1 MGPFDRLLHLGNVV
15 VDVVLDV
22 PGLPERGGDT
32 LASRTRL
39 TAGGGFNVMVAAA
52 RQGLPVRYAGAH
64 GSGPLAALA
73 CAALAEAGIEVVQQ
87 PAAGLDTGFVVSLV
101 EPDGERTFITSP
113 GAEAAMTAEGLAG
126 VRATARDAV
135 YLSGY
140 GLMYPG
146 NQRALLGW
154 LGRLGGSTP
163 VFFDPGP
170 LAASIPAAALDLVMQ
185 RADWL
190 TCNAREAAALTGRPD
205 PAEALSA
212 LASGAPA
219 ATGPASGEPA
229 NGAPA
234 AGGLGGLRPGRAD
247 RPGPAG
253 GPGSAGRPRGVLV
266 RMGRDGCLLGQQGAR
281 PVRLP
286 GFPVDAVDTSG
297 AGDTHTG
304 TFIAAL
310 AQGRGAADAARAGNA
325 AAALSVTRRGPATA
339 PTATE
344 LATFLATG
352 TRQGDDEAPDLRQ

>member
-22 PGLPERGGDT
+22 PGLPERGGDM
-32 LASRTRL
+32 LAGRTRL
-39 TAGGGFNVMVAAA
+39 AAGGGFNVMVAAA
-52 RQGLPVRYAGAH
+52 RQGLPVSYAGAH

-73 CAALAEAGIEVVQQ
+73 RDALAEAGIEVLQQ

-113 GAEAAMTAEGLAG
+113 GAEATMTAEGLAG

-140 GLMYPG
+140 GLMYPD

-154 LGRLGGSTP
+154 LARLGGSTL

-170 LAASIPAAALDLVMQ
+170 LAASIPAAALDLVMP

-190 TCNAREAAALTGRPD
+190 TCNAREATALTGRTD
-205 PAEALSA
+205 PADALNA
-212 LASGAPA
+212 L
-219 ATGPASGEPA
+219 ASGEPA
-229 NGAPA
+229 VTGPA
-234 AGGLGGLRPGRAD
+234 SRPG
-247 RPGPAG
+247 
-253 GPGSAGRPRGVLV
+253 GVLV
-266 RMGRDGCLLGQQGAR
+266 RMGRDGCLLGQAGAR
-281 PVRLP
+281 PVRVP

-304 TFIAAL
+304 TFIAVL
-310 AQGRGAADAARAGNA
+310 AQGRGAADAARAANA

-339 PTATE
+339 PAATE

-352 TRQGDDEAPDLRQ
+352 TRQSDGEARMSGQ